1 MEKQKKKKLKL
12 GGSIFDYLRLPDEST
27 DLWTKASEE
36 TMKKFGKN
44 DLILREKFIY

>member
-1 MEKQKKKKLKL
+1 MEKKKSKLKL

-27 DLWTKASEE
+27 DLWTSASEE

-44 DLILREKFIY
+44 DLILREQFNY